1 MTKPT
6 LVLVDDHE
14 IVRAGAAKLLSDR
27 FEIVGEAGDIA
38 EAIDVILDKEPDG
51 VLIDVQ
57 LPSGSGASVVSGA
70 KERGA
75 TAKFIALSVSA
86 DRSDVVAMLQAGV
99 DGYLLKSTLG
109 EKLPDL
115 IDETLSGGRPV
126 SPQIAGFM
134 LDIADGS
141 AQEPSIESLTTR
153 EREVVEL
160 IARGYSYRKTASTLF
175 VSTKTIEAHMH
186 NIFEKLGVASRHELS
201 MKAYKAGWLDEGVS

>member
-1 MTKPT
+1 MTQSRT
-6 LVLVDDHE
+6 ANYTVVDDHE

-75 TAKFIALSVSA
+75 TAKFVALSVSA

-109 EKLPDL
+109 EKLPCSSL
-115 IDETLSGGRPV
+115 RIV
-126 SPQIAGFM
+126 S
-134 LDIADGS
+134 ADREERS
-141 AQEPSIESLTTR
+141 ASASCVSR
-153 EREVVEL
+153 RAFRNERTCL
-160 IARGYSYRKTASTLF
+160 PKS
-175 VSTKTIEAHMH
+175 
-186 NIFEKLGVASRHELS
+186 VAP
-201 MKAYKAGWLDEGVS
+201 

>member
-75 TAKFIALSVSA
+75 TAKFVALSVSA

-109 EKLPDL
+109 EKLPGL

-141 AQEPSIESLTTR
+141 AHEPSIESLTTR

-201 MKAYKAGWLDEGVS
+201 MKAYKAGWLDDGVS